1 MWNLSFTRLLLKL
14 LLELENK
21 YWRSEG
27 NARTWLSPIQCLS
40 IYTTSMTRWKLQ
52 ISTDPNWTGHII
64 LWYILI
70 VNTNIPLQPMCSG
83 IFFLMLN
90 TSFAF
95 DELPEVLCSFCF
107 CLRCFAI
114 ALALSTGSPHNGC
127 NTPLYFGTSLAI
139 VQPSP
144 ACLPSSILSS
154 SGFRA

>member
-1 MWNLSFTRLLLKL
+1 MIISHAMSQYIYYVNNQMKVSNINRTQLDRTYYSVIHSHREHKHTIAAYVQWN
-14 LLELENK
+14 
-21 YWRSEG
+21 
-27 NARTWLSPIQCLS
+27 
-40 IYTTSMTRWKLQ
+40 
-52 ISTDPNWTGHII
+52 
-64 LWYILI
+64 
-70 VNTNIPLQPMCSG
+70 
-83 IFFLMLN
+83 FFLMLN

-114 ALALSTGSPHNGC
+114 ALPLSTGSPHNGC

-144 ACLPSSILSS
+144 ACLPPSILSS